1 MGGITVDDDVVQ
13 LFHAVNERFKK
24 LEAALRDEKDE
35 REGLGGRL
43 ETTDGEVTAINK
55 SMGVWVRGGLS
66 GKLDDLEK
74 AIDDTKKRMDALEKR
89 LKK

>member
-1 MGGITVDDDVVQ
+1 
-13 LFHAVNERFKK
+13 
-24 LEAALRDEKDE
+24 
-35 REGLGGRL
+35 
-43 ETTDGEVTAINK
+43 
-55 SMGVWVRGGLS
+55 MGVWVRGGLS